1 VETLTEAERVQLI
14 EELHRVKHGF
24 GLASD
29 FDVSGFRRTPS
40 CGDEVTVRLS
50 LDGARITAFSW
61 EGHGCTVSM
70 AAASALGGLAVGV
83 EDFAALAERYF
94 ATVAADGVA
103 DPSLGDAEA
112 FVGVGRFPLRAGC
125 ASLAWRATLEA
136 LEGPLSKDLPEGESQ
151 A

>member
-1 VETLTEAERVQLI
+1 MEALTEAERVQLI
-14 EELHRVKHGF
+14 EELHRAKHGF
-24 GLASD
+24 GLAQE

-50 LDGARITAFSW
+50 LDGSRITAFSW

-70 AAASALGGLAVGV
+70 AAASALGSTAVGV
-83 EDFAALAERYF
+83 EDFPALAERYF
-94 ATVAADGVA
+94 ATVVADGVA
-103 DPSLGDAEA
+103 DPTLGDAEA

-125 ASLAWRATLEA
+125 ASLAWRATLDA
-136 LEGPLSKDLPEGESQ
+136 L